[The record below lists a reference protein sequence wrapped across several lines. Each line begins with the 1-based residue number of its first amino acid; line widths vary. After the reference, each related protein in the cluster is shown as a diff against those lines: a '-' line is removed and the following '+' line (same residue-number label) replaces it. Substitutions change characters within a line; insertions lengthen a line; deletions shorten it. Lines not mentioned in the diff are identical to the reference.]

1 MNTTT
6 TMVESCS
13 PSAPIDWWKL
23 DSSSSSLFMGGDT
36 ARGAKASGSSG
47 STGERLRLD
56 ARKTDVCRLELDECP
71 RGSFGGA
78 EKSVT
83 VHGVCNKTI
92 NGGGGGGGS
101 SSSSS
106 GGKFFNEGPAGPAAA
121 VTSSAPPAGS
131 CNSSG
136 TVAAGTSAA
145 LAATIAQ
152 QHQQR
157 TLNEQCEQHSSIRH
171 NSNSSTSGR
180 GSRQQ
185 EQQQQQ
191 AGIAVVDVDDG
202 LGDAMPALMTPLFM
216 PEVDWTNET
225 CLGGGGLDF
234 SSSIVADGGQQRLQ
248 QKQQQLQQHL
258 WISSPASSS
267 SNITDAELERQL
279 EDYDY
284 TATRDDL
291 QQHLISI
298 SPYAQQQ
305 IGGGAVS
312 FTTETSVDC
321 GTLLARAP
329 GGDDGGSPISLH
341 EEIEQLSS
349 GFDCD
354 ATNHLVSTS
363 SAALELPFLASPSD
377 EQQHGET
384 MSLNILKWLQEDISS
399 TIIVDRQQPQQ
410 QQHQHQHQHQQQ
422 QQHQQPQGLGGDILA
437 AAISN
442 SSHFLTDSAA
452 IALSPSPADRLRLP
466 LLEATFEN
474 SLDQIQTL
482 NRSPTPAVGAGGG
495 HKTALKSESSGSGRR
510 HSDDPSAAAAAAF
523 STAAATSSSTT
534 TTTTATNASS
544 VDPQCD
550 HNYFTMKRRI
560 QDSGGGG
567 GGDAHTSTKHKIIKL
582 TDEHERQ
589 QSGHH
594 RSVKESVTRSAPAAS
609 CWCADDASASTLQPR
624 TTTGGPHK
632 PHNTTTTA
640 TAVAGT
646 FERRPSVAHRKA
658 PTLKVHVGGGIAP
671 TALAAS
677 LLSGQDPFLALNKTP
692 MMTTTTTI
700 ATTTTTTTTNLINQ
714 HRMLPQVT
722 LNTPDLTNDILDLED
737 EKFDLLSFIDTN
749 DDSLDLNK
757 YHSVVDEKPA
767 LEAVLPS
774 ASLKEGEGEE
784 ESHEG
789 QQGLAAPKQSDANS
803 GSSSSSSSSSSSTS
817 STSSVKN
824 SPEKKVYPFLT
835 LDSLRQMTASTTD
848 ASEDSTMARSA
859 LSSSTASLLRT
870 QQHHLTAHLGSSNS
884 NYSMGSRSSASSVC
898 GDSDVSSSTTAQT
911 PKRRGR
917 PPKAVGTVRDRSQ
930 YEHLSEADWRYRE
943 QRDKNNEASRK
954 SRINRKDRELKLES
968 EADRLNMQHQKLS
981 YEERRLQ
988 RDCQKWRKAVMKLA
1002 LL

>member
-1 MNTTT
+1 MESLSQWHKQLSSSTSAARGEKATCRRPSRPSPTAPQLDDQREENINFYGGLVQRSHREANFSPPERLPHAGTPLLHDDACSEPAGKAALLLSAGVGATAAPAVASHCSSPFVEEDGDTAWMNTTT

-56 ARKTDVCRLELDECP
+56 ARKTD
-71 RGSFGGA
+71 
-78 EKSVT
+78 
-83 VHGVCNKTI
+83 
-92 NGGGGGGGS
+92 
-101 SSSSS
+101 
-106 GGKFFNEGPAGPAAA
+106 
-121 VTSSAPPAGS
+121 
-131 CNSSG
+131 
-136 TVAAGTSAA
+136 
-145 LAATIAQ
+145 
-152 QHQQR
+152 
-157 TLNEQCEQHSSIRH
+157 
-171 NSNSSTSGR
+171 
-180 GSRQQ
+180 
-185 EQQQQQ
+185 
-191 AGIAVVDVDDG
+191 
-202 LGDAMPALMTPLFM
+202 
-216 PEVDWTNET
+216 
-225 CLGGGGLDF
+225 
-234 SSSIVADGGQQRLQ
+234 
-248 QKQQQLQQHL
+248 
-258 WISSPASSS
+258 
-267 SNITDAELERQL
+267 
-279 EDYDY
+279 
-284 TATRDDL
+284 
-291 QQHLISI
+291 
-298 SPYAQQQ
+298 Q

-410 QQHQHQHQHQQQ
+410 QPQQQQQQHQH
-422 QQHQQPQGLGGDILA
+422 QHQQPQGLGGDILA

-442 SSHFLTDSAA
+442 SPHFLTDSAA

-510 HSDDPSAAAAAAF
+510 HSDDPSAAAAAAAF

-589 QSGHH
+589 QGGHH
-594 RSVKESVTRSAPAAS
+594 RSVKDSVTRSAPAAS
-609 CWCADDASASTLQPR
+609 CWCADDASVSTLQPR

-632 PHNTTTTA
+632 PNGRQSAASAAPLPAASHDHTTTTA
-640 TAVAGT
+640 TTVAGT

-671 TALAAS
+671 TSLAAS

-803 GSSSSSSSSSSSTS
+803 GSSNSSSSSTSSS